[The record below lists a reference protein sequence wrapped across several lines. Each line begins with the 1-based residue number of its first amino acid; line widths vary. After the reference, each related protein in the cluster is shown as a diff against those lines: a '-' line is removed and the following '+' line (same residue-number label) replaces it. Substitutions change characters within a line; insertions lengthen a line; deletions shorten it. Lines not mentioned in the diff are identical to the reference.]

1 MRYSEITQKAF
12 LLLFFAIFF
21 SGYKLA
27 ECQCYGFQI
36 GTNCWANA
44 ANAELYIS
52 TKEQNKVARY
62 NKRFEQDESDKQL
75 IMKFLEEKQ
84 LIESSTVKSQKN
96 DEAIYF
102 YNISK
107 KQLHFIFIK
116 EHQLIKYKRFLKLF
130 PGELSLFFFEENFCW
145 FIGIF
150 MFCREY

>member
-1 MRYSEITQKAF
+1 M
-12 LLLFFAIFF
+12 
-21 SGYKLA
+21 A

-62 NKRFEQDESDKQL
+62 NKRFEQDENDKKL